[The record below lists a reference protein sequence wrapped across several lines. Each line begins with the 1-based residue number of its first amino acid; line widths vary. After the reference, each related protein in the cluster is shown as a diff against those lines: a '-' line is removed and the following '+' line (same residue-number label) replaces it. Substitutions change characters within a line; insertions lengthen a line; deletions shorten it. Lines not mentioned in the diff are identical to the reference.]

1 MSSVPSG
8 CALSAQP
15 LGHCVCVPPR
25 GGRPRNRPAS
35 ENPQVRPQSSN
46 SAFTPSI
53 GPILTRACVP
63 VCVRS
68 ATEHGARPPNDG
80 APTVNFPTVAAAN
93 ITAIRDLSTARCG
106 RPSEVRAECQ
116 KSNRR
121 MRARLATAASAAYR
135 RRRCLRAAPALTPPN
150 GRPIP
155 LGPRRVRS
163 RARRRYAAGA
173 LSMGPPSGAPGRP
186 QRPLQ
191 CLPAGAGAC
200 KRLGRVAAHAV
211 AWVAC
216 AEHAGPWRTAVAC
229 SAGRSAAPSR
239 RCPFG
244 VPTAVARL
252 RQFGRRG
259 DSEPAP
265 DGPGLASGWW
275 QVAPG
280 PVRAV
285 RTPVRSC
292 CGRARA
298 SNRCMHA
305 FQTVSRIIEIQ
316 SPVCVTTLV
325 PMCSYVFF
333 NYIPCCRVQKT
344 ASPKV
349 FETIGNRPYCCC
361 VNSRVKPRWDRGS
374 RPRDTI

>member
-1 MSSVPSG
+1 MPYTGTTHPGGQWMKVVVVDAEQRAGESLSTVPSTRERRKPAQLHQQASSAPHASQPYHRVAHRFSG
-8 CALSAQP
+8 SACELSTERLCALRAA
-15 LGHCVCVPPR
+15 LGHCVCVPP
-25 GGRPRNRPAS
+25 GGDRPRRQPAS

-46 SAFTPSI
+46 PGLTTPI

-68 ATEHGARPPNDG
+68 ATEHGARPPNHG

-239 RCPFG
+239 RCPFALTVWG
-244 VPTAVARL
+244 AHS
-252 RQFGRRG
+252 GR
-259 DSEPAP
+259 
-265 DGPGLASGWW
+265 
-275 QVAPG
+275 
-280 PVRAV
+280 
-285 RTPVRSC
+285 
-292 CGRARA
+292 
-298 SNRCMHA
+298 
-305 FQTVSRIIEIQ
+305 
-316 SPVCVTTLV
+316 
-325 PMCSYVFF
+325 
-333 NYIPCCRVQKT
+333 
-344 ASPKV
+344 
-349 FETIGNRPYCCC
+349 
-361 VNSRVKPRWDRGS
+361 
-374 RPRDTI
+374 